1 MFKFS
6 SSQQVYRI
14 GDVEIGGHPGQRPTV
29 MIGSIFFQKHRI
41 VSDPRKGIFDR
52 DKARA
57 LLEREAEVSQRTGNP
72 RFVDVIGDTGEAL
85 IRYLEFVASFCESP
99 MLVDSSVPQARMDA
113 IRHFRGSEI
122 LPRLVYNALDPHV
135 SEEEVACLKECG
147 VKSAIL
153 QPFSSRAVRP
163 RDRLRL
169 LEEKL
174 LPAAHRAGV
183 EQIVV
188 DVGVLDIPSVS
199 WAAQT
204 IREIKERLGYP
215 CGCASANALYVC
227 DFLRQGGTPIFE
239 AGSASVFTLP
249 QSFGADY
256 VFYGPMR
263 NAPWAYAACGIMD
276 AMLAYN
282 SRNLGYRLAC
292 DTHPLHQIV

>member
-163 RDRLRL
+163 RDRMRL

-174 LPAAHRAGV
+174 LPAAHQAGV

-204 IREIKERLGYP
+204 IWEIKERLGYP